1 MKMKYISGL
10 KRDQLKRLSVLLV
23 TFLLLFGCSYIYTKE
38 DEDKAKE
45 YSKIEIMLS
54 DFSKKIT
61 AHYAKQNIPIPK
73 DFDEKQF
80 IEVLQ
85 KVYPDQAKVELIKK
99 DFKIKAHSIDNN
111 YSVVLC
117 DLDTGSKLMED
128 LSCHTT
134 HVELRFWDKGGTY
147 PCIFEENWEAYCK

>member
-1 MKMKYISGL
+1 M
-10 KRDQLKRLSVLLV
+10 RRLSVLLV
-23 TFLLLFGCSYIYTKE
+23 AFLFFYGCSYIYAKD

-45 YSKIEIMLS
+45 YSRIEIILS

-61 AHYAKQNIPIPK
+61 AYYERQNREIPK
-73 DFDEKQF
+73 DFNEKQF
-80 IEVLQ
+80 IEVLE
-85 KVYPDQAKVELIKK
+85 KVYPDQTKVKLIKK

-117 DLDTGSKLMED
+117 DPDTDRKLMED

-134 HVELRFWDKGGTY
+134 HVELRFWDKEGTY
-147 PCIFEENWEAYCK
+147 PCTFEENWEVHCR

>member
-1 MKMKYISGL
+1 MRKI
-10 KRDQLKRLSVLLV
+10 SVLLV
-23 TFLLLFGCSYIYTKE
+23 IFLLFAGCSYIYVKN
-38 DEDKAKE
+38 DEGKVRE
-45 YSKIEIMLS
+45 YSKIEIILS

-61 AHYAKQNIPIPK
+61 AYYEKQSISIPK

-80 IEVLQ
+80 IEVLE
-85 KVYPDQAKVELIKK
+85 KAYPNQSKVELIKK

-117 DLDTGSKLMED
+117 DPDTGSKLMED

-134 HVELRFWDKGGTY
+134 HVEIRFWDKEGNY
-147 PCIFEENWEAYCK
+147 PCIFEENWEIYCK

>member
-1 MKMKYISGL
+1 LRK
-10 KRDQLKRLSVLLV
+10 LSVLFV
-23 TFLLLFGCSYIYTKE
+23 AFLFFYGCSFGSIYAKD

-80 IEVLQ
+80 IEVLE
-85 KVYPDQAKVELIKK
+85 KVYPDQTKVELIKK
-99 DFKIKAHSIDNN
+99 DFKIKAHSINNN

-117 DLDTGSKLMED
+117 DPDTGSKLMED

-134 HVELRFWDKGGTY
+134 HVEIRFWDKEGTH
-147 PCIFEENWEAYCK
+147 PCTFEEDWEAYCK

>member
-1 MKMKYISGL
+1 LRK
-10 KRDQLKRLSVLLV
+10 LSVL
-23 TFLLLFGCSYIYTKE
+23 FIAFIFFYGCSFGSIYAKD

-45 YSKIEIMLS
+45 YSKIEIILS

-61 AHYAKQNIPIPK
+61 AYYAKQNMSIPT

-80 IEVLQ
+80 IEILE

-99 DFKIKAHSIDNN
+99 DFKIKARSIDNN

-117 DLDTGSKLMED
+117 DPDTGRKLMED

-134 HVELRFWDKGGTY
+134 HVEIRAWDKEGTY
-147 PCIFEENWEAYCK
+147 PCTFEENWEVHCR

>member
-1 MKMKYISGL
+1 MRKLFVFVVAS
-10 KRDQLKRLSVLLV
+10 S
-23 TFLLLFGCSYIYTKE
+23 FFFGCSYGSIYAKE

-45 YSKIEIMLS
+45 YSKIEIILS

-61 AHYAKQNIPIPK
+61 AHYAKQNMPIPK

-80 IEVLQ
+80 IEVLE
-85 KVYPDQAKVELIKK
+85 KVYPDQNKVELIKK
-99 DFKIKAHSIDNN
+99 NFKIKAHSMDDT

-117 DLDTGSKLMED
+117 EPDTGSKLMED

-134 HVELRFWDKGGTY
+134 HVEIRFWDKEGTH
-147 PCIFEENWEAYCK
+147 PCTFEENWEAYCK

>member
-1 MKMKYISGL
+1 MRKI
-10 KRDQLKRLSVLLV
+10 SVLLV
-23 TFLLLFGCSYIYTKE
+23 VFLLFAGCSYFYVKN
-38 DEDKAKE
+38 DEGKAKE
-45 YSKIEIMLS
+45 YSKIEIILS

-61 AHYAKQNIPIPK
+61 AYYGKQNISIPK

-80 IEVLQ
+80 IEVLE

-99 DFKIKAHSIDNN
+99 DFKIKARPMDNN

-117 DLDTGSKLMED
+117 EHGIGSKLMED

-134 HVELRFWDKGGTY
+134 HVEIRFWDKEGTY
-147 PCIFEENWEAYCK
+147 PCTFEENWEVYCK